1 MLGIT
6 LTQINNGFR
15 GPPQNGLH
23 GEVRLRA
30 KATMPQSRV
39 YLVSTLLVV
48 KGRIVEV
55 CKADVAIVGAGGA
68 GLRAAI
74 AVAES
79 DPSLSIALISK
90 VYPMRSHTVAAE
102 GGAAAVTQAHDS
114 LEHHFNDTVGG
125 GDWLCEQD
133 VVEFFVANAHQEMVQ
148 MEHWGCPWSRTDDGH
163 ANVRAF
169 GGMKIERTWFA
180 ADKTGFHML
189 HTLFQTSIKYP
200 SIKRF
205 DEHFCTDLIVEEG
218 RCQGVLAIEIATGEF
233 RLVQAKA
240 VIIATGGAGRVFRE
254 NTNGGIVTGDG
265 MALAYR
271 QGVPLRD
278 MEFMQ
283 YHPTCMPGTG
293 LLFTEACRGEGGF
306 LLNKDGYRYLQDYG
320 LGPPDPSPRNK
331 AMELGPR
338 DRLSQAFWHEQKKG
352 RTIDGPLGSVVNLDL
367 RHLGEK
373 KLHERLPQICEL
385 AEEFLGI
392 DPVHTPIPVVPAV
405 HYTMGGIVADGKTAS
420 PLPGLYSV
428 GECSSVGIHGAN
440 RLGSNSLTELI
451 VFGKVAGVEAASY
464 AKSVSISNPGAI
476 EKQAEAAAQRAL
488 GVVTRPVGT
497 ERMAV
502 LRTTMAKSME
512 AGCGIYRLGP
522 EMQST
527 CDTID
532 ELKQRYKN
540 LRIDDHSKAWNTEWL
555 LAIELGYLLDV
566 AQAIVYSAINR
577 RESRGSHQRL
587 DGFEQ
592 RDDVNFLKHSL
603 ANFTRDGAPRM
614 TYGEVKITKSK
625 PGTRAYG
632 AAGEKADAERK
643 LQGAAH
649 G

>member
-1 MLGIT
+1 MDV
-6 LTQINNGFR
+6 F
-15 GPPQNGLH
+15 
-23 GEVRLRA
+23 
-30 KATMPQSRV
+30 
-39 YLVSTLLVV
+39 
-48 KGRIVEV
+48 
-55 CKADVAIVGAGGA
+55 KADVAIVGAGGA

-74 AVAES
+74 AVAEV

-102 GGAAAVTQAHDS
+102 GGAAAVTQPHDS
-114 LEHHFNDTVGG
+114 LEAHFHDTVAG

-133 VVEFFVANAHQEMVQ
+133 VVEYFVAHSHEEMVQ
-148 MEHWGCPWSRTDDGH
+148 MEHWGCPWSRTPDGH

-200 SIKRF
+200 SIRRF
-205 DEHFCTDLIVEEG
+205 DEHFCVDLVVDEG
-218 RCQGVLAIEIATGEF
+218 RVQGVVAIEIASGAF
-233 RLVQAKA
+233 RLIQAKA

-271 QGVPLRD
+271 HGVPLRD
-278 MEFMQ
+278 MEFVQ

-320 LGPPDPSPRNK
+320 LGPAEPTPRNK

-338 DRLSQAFWHEQKKG
+338 DRLSQAYWHEKQKG
-352 RTIDGPLGSVVNLDL
+352 RTISGPHGEVVHLDL
-367 RHLGEK
+367 RHLGEAR
-373 KLHERLPQICEL
+373 LRERLPQIYEL
-385 AEEFLGI
+385 AVEYLGV
-392 DPVHTPIPVVPAV
+392 DPARAPIPVLPAV
-405 HYTMGGIVADGKTAS
+405 HYTMGGIIADGKTAS
-420 PLPGLYSV
+420 TLPGLYSV

-451 VFGKVAGVEAASY
+451 VFGKVAGVEAAAY
-464 AKSVSISNPGAI
+464 AKTVPFGSGSSAAKLAVV
-476 EKQAEAAAQRAL
+476 AEARAL
-488 GVVTRPVGT
+488 AIA
-497 ERMAV
+497 ERSGGDERIAT
-502 LRTTMAKSME
+502 LRREMAKSME
-512 AGCGIYRLGP
+512 DGCGIYRTAQT
-522 EMQST
+522 MRAT
-527 CDTID
+527 CDKLA
-532 ELKQRYKN
+532 ELKQRYRRA
-540 LRIDDHSKAWNTEWL
+540 RIDDHSKAWNTDWL

-566 AQAIVYSAINR
+566 AQSMAHSALER

-603 ANFTRDGAPRM
+603 AFHNGDEAPRIA
-614 TYGEVKITKSK
+614 YGPVKITTSV

-632 AAGEKADAERK
+632 AAGEKAEAEQK
-643 LQGAAH
+643 AMGAAH
-649 G
+649 A

>member
-1 MLGIT
+1 MIEIFKT
-6 LTQINNGFR
+6 
-15 GPPQNGLH
+15 
-23 GEVRLRA
+23 
-30 KATMPQSRV
+30 
-39 YLVSTLLVV
+39 
-48 KGRIVEV
+48 
-55 CKADVAIVGAGGA
+55 DVAIVGAGGA

-74 AVAES
+74 AVAQA
-79 DPSLSIALISK
+79 DPSLSVALISK

-114 LEHHFNDTVGG
+114 FEAHFHDTVSG

-133 VVEFFVANAHQEMVQ
+133 VVEYFVARAHGEMVQ
-148 MEHWGCPWSRTDDGH
+148 MDHWGCPWSRTPDGH

-169 GGMKIERTWFA
+169 GGMAVERTWFA

-200 SIKRF
+200 SIRRF
-205 DEHFCTDLIVEEG
+205 DEHFCVDLIVDEG
-218 RCQGVLAIEIATGEF
+218 RVQGVVTIEIATGEF
-233 RLVQAKA
+233 RLIQAKA

-271 QGVPLRD
+271 HGVPLRD
-278 MEFMQ
+278 MEFVQ

-320 LGPPDPSPRNK
+320 LGPAEPTPRNK

-338 DRLSQAFWHEQKKG
+338 DRLSQAFWHEKQKG
-352 RTIDGPLGSVVNLDL
+352 RTTPGPHGDVVHLDL

-373 KLHERLPQICEL
+373 KLRERLPQIYEL
-385 AEEFLGI
+385 SVQYLGI
-392 DPVHTPIPVVPAV
+392 DPAKTPIPVLPAV
-405 HYTMGGIVADGKTAS
+405 HYTMGGIAADGHTAS

-440 RLGSNSLTELI
+440 RLGSNSLTELL
-451 VFGKVAGVEAASY
+451 VFGKVAGMEAARY
-464 AKSVSISNPGAI
+464 AKAVAHGSTTTVGTLAD
-476 EKQAEAAAQRAL
+476 EARGRAL
-488 GVVTRPVGT
+488 SIVARRDPG
-497 ERMAV
+497 ERIATLRGEMA
-502 LRTTMAKSME
+502 RSME
-512 AGCGIYRLGP
+512 EGCGIYRTAVS
-522 EMQST
+522 MQAT
-527 CDTID
+527 CDKLA
-532 ELKQRYKN
+532 ELKQRYRRV
-540 LRIDDHSKAWNTEWL
+540 RIDDQSKAWNTDWL

-566 AQAIVYSAINR
+566 AEAMAHSALQR

-592 RDDVNFLKHSL
+592 RDDLNFLKHSL
-603 ANFTRDGAPRM
+603 AHYNGNGVPRIDYGA
-614 TYGEVKITKSK
+614 VKITSSP

-632 AAGEKADAERK
+632 AAGAKSDADRTAGKAT
-643 LQGAAH
+643 H
-649 G
+649 V

>member
-1 MLGIT
+1 MEI
-6 LTQINNGFR
+6 F
-15 GPPQNGLH
+15 
-23 GEVRLRA
+23 
-30 KATMPQSRV
+30 KS
-39 YLVSTLLVV
+39 
-48 KGRIVEV
+48 
-55 CKADVAIVGAGGA
+55 DVAIVGAGGA

-74 AVAES
+74 AVAEA
-79 DPSLSIALISK
+79 DPTLSIALVSK

-114 LEHHFNDTVGG
+114 LEAHFHDTVAG

-133 VVEFFVANAHQEMVQ
+133 VVDSFVAHAHEEMVQ
-148 MEHWGCPWSRTDDGH
+148 MEHWGCPWSRTADGR

-200 SIKRF
+200 SIRRF
-205 DEHFCTDLIVEEG
+205 DEHFCVDLVVADG
-218 RCQGVLAIEIATGEF
+218 RVQGVVAIDIASGEF
-233 RLVQAKA
+233 RLIQARA

-271 QGVPLRD
+271 HGVPLRD
-278 MEFMQ
+278 MEFVQ

-320 LGPPDPSPRNK
+320 LGPAEPTPRNK

-338 DRLSQAFWHEQKKG
+338 DRLSQAFWHEKQKG
-352 RTIDGPLGSVVNLDL
+352 RTIRGPHGDVVHLDL
-367 RHLGEK
+367 RHLGES
-373 KLHERLPQICEL
+373 KLRERLPQIYEL
-385 AEEFLGI
+385 AVEYLGV
-392 DPVHTPIPVVPAV
+392 DPATQPIPVLPAV
-405 HYTMGGIVADGKTAS
+405 HYTMGGIAADGRTAS
-420 PLPGLYSV
+420 PLQGLYSV

-451 VFGKVAGVEAASY
+451 VFGKVAGVEAAAY
-464 AKSVSISNPGAI
+464 AKTVPHGD
-476 EKQAEAAAQRAL
+476 AAAVGTLAEDARGRAL
-488 GVVTRPVGT
+488 SIVTRRGGD
-497 ERMAV
+497 ERIAMLRREMAQ
-502 LRTTMAKSME
+502 SME
-512 AGCGIYRLGP
+512 DGCGIYRSAAM
-522 EMQST
+522 MQAT
-527 CDTID
+527 CDKLA
-532 ELKQRYKN
+532 ELKQRYK
-540 LRIDDHSKAWNTEWL
+540 RVQVDDHSKAWNTEAL

-566 AQAIVYSAINR
+566 GQAMVHSALER

-592 RDDVNFLKHSL
+592 RDDLNFLKHSL
-603 ANFTRDGAPRM
+603 AYYAGDDAPRIA
-614 TYGEVKITKSK
+614 YGPVKITRSP

-632 AAGEKADAERK
+632 AAGDKAEAERK
-643 LQGAAH
+643 AQEAAH
-649 G
+649 A